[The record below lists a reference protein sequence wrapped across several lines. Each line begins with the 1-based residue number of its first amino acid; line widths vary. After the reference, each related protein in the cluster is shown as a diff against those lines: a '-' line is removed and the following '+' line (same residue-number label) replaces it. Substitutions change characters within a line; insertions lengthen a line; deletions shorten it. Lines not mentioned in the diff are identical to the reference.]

1 VLELQKRI
9 NNAIFNFEIIKPD
22 LENNL
27 LHLVELLS
35 KTNLSNFQ
43 SLPSSIHINET
54 DTSMYYIDFYFWSDS
69 YKYQ

>member
-1 VLELQKRI
+1 MLELQKRI